1 MSKNVGVVVVG
12 LGAIG
17 LEHAA
22 IYRDLPGSTQ
32 VGVVDPRLQQD
43 AVPRAWGDMRLYG
56 SLAAALEDGDIDAVS
71 LCTPD
76 HLHFEDAKL
85 VMAANCHLLLEKPV
99 ATDTGQVRE
108 LTKLAEEAN
117 TVVLPGHTLR
127 FESRYHWA
135 RQMVSSGVIGEV
147 VHGYVRRNNKVSV
160 AARAGGRVP
169 VSYFLG
175 VHDVD
180 ALQWITGKNVQWVQA
195 AATSLPDASGEQSA
209 AVMATLG
216 LDGGAVVQLE
226 AAWALPEN
234 YPSDLD
240 ARFRLVGTRS
250 EVSIDSFDS
259 GAHLAGATYGLPM
272 TGGLPL
278 YGRVQGPLREELAHF
293 VDCCSAG
300 TTPAISVREA
310 GQAVFVID
318 AIERAVVSGTRESVE
333 IL

>member
-1 MSKNVGVVVVG
+1 MSQNVGVVVVG

-22 IYRDLPGSTQ
+22 IYRDLPGVTL
-32 VGVVDPRLQQD
+32 VGVVDPRLD
-43 AVPRAWGDMRLYG
+43 E
-56 SLAAALEDGDIDAVS
+56 AALPQDWTDIQLFPTLTAALDDDRVDAVS

-85 VMAANCHLLLEKPV
+85 VVAAKRHLLLEKPIAV
-99 ATDTGQVRE
+99 EPSQVRE
-108 LTKLAEEAN
+108 LTELAAAAS

-135 RQMVSSGVIGEV
+135 KQMVSSGVIGAV

-160 AARAGGRVP
+160 AARAGGRVS

-195 AATSLPDASGEQSA
+195 AVSSLRDASGEQSA
-209 AVMATLG
+209 AVVATLG
-216 LDGGAVVQLE
+216 LEGGAVVQLE
-226 AAWALPEN
+226 AAWALPESH
-234 YPSDLD
+234 PTDLD

-250 EVSIDSFDS
+250 EVSIDSFHS
-259 GAHLAGATYGLPM
+259 GAHLAGETYDLPM

-293 VDCCSAG
+293 VDCCSTGKA
-300 TTPAISVREA
+300 PAISVREA
-310 GQAVFVID
+310 GQAVLVID
-318 AIERAVVSGTRESVE
+318 AIERAIVSGAREDVE